1 MSDTAIAR
9 ILSREELLRLVQLT
23 WDSVAVNASEVP
35 LGDAHRAV
43 IDERVAEDEANPD
56 DVGRWMEWCSLPS
69 DTAWCNADCSPSKPQ
84 GHRLRTKPE
93 IPDGNCTPRSDGRK
107 NRWASWIG

>member
-43 IDERVAEDEANPD
+43 IDERVAEDEANP
-56 DVGRWMEWCSLPS
+56 R
-69 DTAWCNADCSPSKPQ
+69 
-84 GHRLRTKPE
+84 
-93 IPDGNCTPRSDGRK
+93 
-107 NRWASWIG
+107 